1 MEVLS
6 LLAEGKPYSG
16 IAGDLNVSY
25 KTVVNLS
32 SQLKQKLG
40 AKTLPELIRTAVQ
53 LLSPPAIVTAPP
65 ALKRSKPVFPAH
77 CQKCPVELDNG
88 PETRVPKH
96 RIIHAH

>member
-1 MEVLS
+1 MQVALVGTGASHNPLRDLTSREMEVLS

-40 AKTLPELIRTAVQ
+40 AKTLPELIRTAVR
-53 LLSPPAIVTAPP
+53 LLSPPA
-65 ALKRSKPVFPAH
+65 
-77 CQKCPVELDNG
+77 
-88 PETRVPKH
+88 
-96 RIIHAH
+96 

>member
-1 MEVLS
+1 MA

-16 IAGDLNVSY
+16 IADDLSVSY

-53 LLSPPAIVTAPP
+53 LLSPPA
-65 ALKRSKPVFPAH
+65 
-77 CQKCPVELDNG
+77 
-88 PETRVPKH
+88 
-96 RIIHAH
+96 

>member
-16 IAGDLNVSY
+16 IAAELNVSY
-25 KTVVNLS
+25 KTVVNLC

-53 LLSPPAIVTAPP
+53 LLSPPA
-65 ALKRSKPVFPAH
+65 
-77 CQKCPVELDNG
+77 
-88 PETRVPKH
+88 
-96 RIIHAH
+96 